1 MPDYKPFPDARSW
14 ISGEFSWPGKGERGP
29 NLFRA
34 VVKEGL
40 STLTETSVLLRSW
53 SEDADIGEVVG
64 RNMRV
69 HVKTDDK
76 SERIFSGLCISMEQL
91 GYYQGNWYY
100 LADLRPWFWLLTRSQ
115 NCRIYQ
121 EMSVP
126 DIISDLLSTH
136 GLTDFENKLTGTY
149 DARTYCVQ
157 YRESDYAFLCRLME
171 EEGIYFYFSNAPGST
186 AVEKLVLCDSISAH
200 SEVPGHSTITYHAR
214 QTDRGAERAREDHIA
229 EWTAAQRVTRG
240 KVTLNDFDFK
250 LQNADLK
257 FVHSIKSG
265 SHTHTSHEIYD
276 YHGHHRY
283 PGAFESDKKLGERY
297 AAVRMEAETVPYQT
311 FRGASNVRALAAGQ
325 TFAMNG
331 HPDKAAN
338 ATYLIVSAEHYLQD
352 QNFLDAEADKQVSN
366 RSKLRNDMKRSGV
379 EQFLYDYLN
388 EPERDERRDLSMMH
402 SDFPKSM
409 EKDAFASTFRAI
421 PKTTQF
427 RAPISTP
434 WPKISGPHT
443 ATVVGKQGEE
453 IWTDEWGRIKVQF
466 HWDRDGKKDE
476 KSSCWVRVMTP
487 WSGTGWGMVALP
499 RMGQEA
505 IIEFEE
511 GDPDRP
517 ICTGM
522 LYNDWQKPPYSYP
535 DNPTELGIRTR
546 SSKDGGDNEYNE
558 LMFDDLQGAEKMR
571 VQAQR
576 DHQMLIKNKSVVT
589 IGLGAHEQVDG
600 EGKINSEVED
610 GSLSEVIK
618 QNVTRVIKEGD
629 HSLTLEKGDEEYLI
643 KTGSQNI
650 KIKTDKTQAI
660 EGKHTKTVTGDDTTT
675 VDAGNMTVDVKSGKI
690 TMTAAQKIELKVGS
704 SSVVIDPVGVTIKG
718 NILKF
723 EGTAMAELKSKLT
736 TVKGDAMLTAKG
748 GITMIN

>member
-14 ISGEFSWPGKGERGP
+14 ISGEFSWPGKGEEGP
-29 NLFRA
+29 NVFRA
-34 VVKEGL
+34 VIKEGL
-40 STLTETSVLLRSW
+40 SKLTETSVLIRSW
-53 SEDADIGEVVG
+53 SEDADISGVVG

-69 HVKTDDK
+69 HVKTEDE
-76 SERIFSGLCISMEQL
+76 SERIFSGLCMSMEKL

-149 DARTYCVQ
+149 DVRTYCVQ
-157 YRESDYAFLCRLME
+157 YRETDYAFLCRLME
-171 EEGIYFYFSNAPGST
+171 EEGIYFYFSNDLDST

-200 SEVPGHSTITYHAR
+200 SEVPGHATIDYHAR
-214 QTDRGAERAREDHIA
+214 QMERGAEKAREDHIA
-229 EWTAAQRVTRG
+229 EWTEIERVTSG

-257 FVHSIKSG
+257 FEHAIESG
-265 SHTHTSHEIYD
+265 SHSHKNHEIYD
-276 YHGHHRY
+276 YHGHHSY
-283 PGAFESDKKLGERY
+283 PGVFGDDKKIGEKY
-297 AAVRMEAETVPYQT
+297 ATVRMEAETVPFNT
-311 FRGASNVRALAAGQ
+311 FRAAANVRALAAGQ
-325 TFAMNG
+325 TFAMDK

-338 ATYLIVSAEHYLQD
+338 SNYLIVSAEHYVQD
-352 QNFLDAEADKQVSN
+352 QNFLSAEEDKEA
-366 RSKLRNDMKRSGV
+366 REARKMRGDMKRTGV
-379 EQFLYDYLN
+379 EQFLFDHLTQPDR
-388 EPERDERRDLSMMH
+388 EQRRDLSML
-402 SDFPKSM
+402 DPAFPKTM
-409 EKDAFASTFRAI
+409 EKDAFASTFRSI
-421 PKTTQF
+421 PKTTQY
-427 RAPISTP
+427 RAPIKTP

-443 ATVVGKQGEE
+443 ATVVGKSGEE

-466 HWDRDGKKDE
+466 HWDRLGE
-476 KSSCWVRVMTP
+476 KNEMSSCWVRVMTP

-505 IIEFEE
+505 VIEFEE

-522 LYNDWQKPPYSYP
+522 MYNDWQKPAYTYP

-546 SSKDGGDNEYNE
+546 SSKQGSDKEYNE
-558 LMFDDLQGAEKMR
+558 LMFDDLKGSEKMR
-571 VQAQR
+571 VQAQK
-576 DHQMLIKNKSVVT
+576 DHQMLIKNKSVVA
-589 IGLGAHEQVDG
+589 IGLEEHEQVDG
-600 EGKINSEVED
+600 EGKIKSDVED
-610 GSLSEVIK
+610 GSLSEIIK
-618 QNVTRVIKEGD
+618 QHVTRVVQEGD
-629 HSLTLEKGDEEYLI
+629 HSLTIEKGDEEYLI

-650 KIKTDKTQAI
+650 EIKTDKTQKI
-660 EGKHTKTVTGDDTTT
+660 EGKHTKTITGNDAKT
-675 VDAGNMTVDVKSGKI
+675 VKTGNMTVDVKSGKI
-690 TMTAAQKIELKVGS
+690 TMTAAQKIELKVGGS
-704 SSVVIDPVGVTIKG
+704 SIVIDPVSVTIKATM
-718 NILKF
+718 LKF

-736 TVKGDAMLTAKG
+736 TVKGDGMLTAKG